1 MFRLA
6 YMIEDEKYPQLSEEK
21 ISDEHAERIVKKVS
35 RHFKLNANHV
45 VFKNLRTHGGLASK
59 MWNTI
64 TMIHNPNLLIIAHEL
79 NHFMLWKKYPR
90 RKVNH
95 GTKKWFWN
103 LKRIINYCEKKNWW
117 REEEKRLTEQ
127 SQKTQEK
134 QLGQEAYKKTS
145 QYKVE
150 QIQKSIKKW
159 ESKKKRA
166 ENALKRLDRRKKI
179 WEKKLNLA

>member
-6 YMIEDEKYPQLSEEK
+6 YMIEDEKYPQLEKEE
-21 ISDEHAERIVKKVS
+21 ISRDHARRIVKKVS
-35 RHFKLNANHV
+35 RHFKLGRIHV
-45 VFKNLRTHGGLASK
+45 EFRNLRAHGGFARKFS
-59 MWNTI
+59 NTI
-64 TMIHNPNLLIIAHEL
+64 TMIHNPNLLLVAHEL
-79 NHFMLWKKYPR
+79 NHFMLWEKYPR

-95 GTKKWFWN
+95 GSKKWFWN

-117 REEEKRLTEQ
+117 REEEKRLIEQ
-127 SQKTQEK
+127 SKMTLQKQTER
-134 QLGQEAYKKTS
+134 EAFKKTP

-150 QIQKSIKKW
+150 QIQKSIKVW

-166 ENALKRLDRRKKI
+166 ENALKRLNRRKKI